1 MRMDIETHEMLSLLA
16 KAREAHPEL
25 RIGQLIENAAAMG
38 ACGVDVFYVTDDAL
52 AEGLKTMADMPRGSA
67 GV

>member
-1 MRMDIETHEMLSLLA
+1 MRMDIETHEMLALLA
-16 KAREAHPEL
+16 KARETHPEL

-38 ACGVDVFYVTDDAL
+38 ACGVDIFYVTDAAL
-52 AEGLKTMADMPRGSA
+52 AKGLRALARAPRGSS